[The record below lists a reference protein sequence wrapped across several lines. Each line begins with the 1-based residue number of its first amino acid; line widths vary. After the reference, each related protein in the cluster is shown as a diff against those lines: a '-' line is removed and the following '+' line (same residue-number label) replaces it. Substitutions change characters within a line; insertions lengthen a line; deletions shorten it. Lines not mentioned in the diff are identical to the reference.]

1 MLSSRGLIGNSR
13 RSPFFPTS
21 EAIPRSNRKRTAQ
34 AARSTPYRARD
45 SGQAP
50 DPRRKQ
56 RAGTLSGGGQKMLLA
71 ARALMARPR
80 LMLID
85 EISEGLQPS
94 IISRLS
100 NALGAERERGNVAM
114 ALVEQNLS
122 FALSIQS
129 RAVREPTWTPIR
141 ISRRTR
147 LPHTTIHMFGPL
159 KRHSLCFLLLIPA
172 AVAQGPWRVI
182 YTKAK
187 REISHVRN
195 MVRLLL
201 RWIAETES
209 TSKNGITERLH
220 RRVEGRT

>member
-1 MLSSRGLIGNSR
+1 MRKLLIAASLLCAGL
-13 RSPFFPTS
+13 F
-21 EAIPRSNRKRTAQ
+21 TAN
-34 AARSTPYRARD
+34 PYRAWA
-45 SGQAP
+45 SEL
-50 DPRRKQ
+50 PR
-56 RAGTLSGGGQKMLLA
+56 ACNL
-71 ARALMARPR
+71 PR
-80 LMLID
+80 
-85 EISEGLQPS
+85 
-94 IISRLS
+94 
-100 NALGAERERGNVAM
+100 
-114 ALVEQNLS
+114 
-122 FALSIQS
+122 S

-147 LPHTTIHMFGPL
+147 LPHTTIHMFGRL
-159 KRHSLCFLLLIPA
+159 KRRSLFFLPLIPA
-172 AVAQGPWRVI
+172 AVAQGPWSII